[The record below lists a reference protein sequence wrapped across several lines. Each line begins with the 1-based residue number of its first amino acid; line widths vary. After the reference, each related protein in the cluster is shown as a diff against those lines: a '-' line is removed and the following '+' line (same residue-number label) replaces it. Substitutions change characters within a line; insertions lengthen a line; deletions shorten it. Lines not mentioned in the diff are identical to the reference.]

1 MPSFAD
7 GGEGEGEE
15 EHGADDE
22 DANEGPELPPFMES
36 MMRAAHGGPGLGL
49 PTGMAGLLAPLLSR
63 MLFQRA
69 AGMHGA
75 GPFNMGPMHFH
86 FEVPDGDDSPGPSPP
101 PHRRA
106 E

>member
-1 MPSFAD
+1 MPGLAE
-7 GGEGEGEE
+7 EGDEA
-15 EHGADDE
+15 HGADE
-22 DANEGPELPPFMES
+22 EEANEGPDLPPFMEA
-36 MMRAAHGGPGLGL
+36 MMRAAHGGPG
-49 PTGMAGLLAPLLSR
+49 MAGLMAPLLSR

-86 FEVPDGDDSPGPSPP
+86 FEVPDGDDSPAPSPP
-101 PHRRA
+101 PRRRA